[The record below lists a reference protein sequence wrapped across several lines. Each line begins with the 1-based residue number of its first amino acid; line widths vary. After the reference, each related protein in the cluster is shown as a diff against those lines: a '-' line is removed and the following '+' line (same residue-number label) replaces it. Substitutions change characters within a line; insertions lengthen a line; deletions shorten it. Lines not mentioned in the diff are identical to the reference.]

1 MNTQFKI
8 FLFCTILL
16 ASLPSCMVSKCRY
29 SSGWNLGLNR
39 GEECHTKQATKNS
52 KISARQAIKSSQA
65 VLIDS
70 AFTNTFY
77 SHSSFTADLSNA
89 YVIALSPSTIAP
101 QGYLKTQ
108 IDSGKTTQ
116 KSKKKKRNLLS
127 RFLLNDYGSYTNSA
141 NDGLVYILLIC
152 FFIVTAIIWGIY
164 SLIRLI
170 VRAHRKKA
178 AQINTATVSPKSS
191 QSLGAK
197 DSDEKLRDQ
206 NPQTTFAVNS
216 VAKPAIEQ
224 PESTDEVADVKK
236 GKKSKVEKLASVI
249 CLVIILASLGYGLI
263 DLLQRLFN

>member
-52 KISARQAIKSSQA
+52 KISARQASKSSQA
-65 VLIDS
+65 VLLDS

-116 KSKKKKRNLLS
+116 KSKKKKSRVRSPYRSNNYDFFPDNANELLAYV
-127 RFLLNDYGSYTNSA
+127 FLLGFVIA
-141 NDGLVYILLIC
+141 IAILWGL
-152 FFIVTAIIWGIY
+152 Y

-178 AQINTATVSPKSS
+178 AQIDTATVSPKSA

-197 DSDEKLRDQ
+197 DSAEKLRDQ

-216 VAKPAIEQ
+216 VAKPVIEQ
-224 PESTDEVADVKK
+224 PESTDEVSDVKK
-236 GKKSKVEKLASVI
+236 GKKSKLLESILGVVI
-249 CLVIILASLGYGLI
+249 VLV
-263 DLLQRLFN
+263 LLVLFSIAYSQGQ

>member
-1 MNTQFKI
+1 
-8 FLFCTILL
+8 
-16 ASLPSCMVSKCRY
+16 MVSKCRY

-52 KISARQAIKSSQA
+52 KISARQARKSSQA
-65 VLIDS
+65 VLLDS

-89 YVIALSPSTIAP
+89 YSVDLSPSTIAP

-116 KSKKKKRNLLS
+116 KSKKKKRNLL
-127 RFLLNDYGSYTNSA
+127 RRYLLNDYS
-141 NDGLVYILLIC
+141 NDDVSNNTDVLGYVFVIAIAIL
-152 FFIVTAIIWGIY
+152 WGIY

-178 AQINTATVSPKSS
+178 AQINTATVSPKSA

-249 CLVIILASLGYGLI
+249 SLVIILASLGYGLI

>member
-1 MNTQFKI
+1 MKPQFKTFFI
-8 FLFCTILL
+8 CLALL

-29 SSGWNLGLNR
+29 SGGWNVSLDR
-39 GEECHTKQATKNS
+39 GEEYPTAQAT
-52 KISARQAIKSSQA
+52 RKSRSTEKKAKKTDQVA
-65 VLIDS
+65 LLDS

-77 SHSSFTADLSNA
+77 SNSSFTAELGNA
-89 YVIALSPSTIAP
+89 YVIEVSTNAIAP
-101 QGYLKTQ
+101 QMHLKTQ
-108 IDSGKTTQ
+108 IDSSKNTQ

-152 FFIVTAIIWGIY
+152 FFIATAIIWGIY

-178 AQINTATVSPKSS
+178 AQSNTATVSPKSA

-224 PESTDEVADVKK
+224 PERTDEVADVKK
-236 GKKSKVEKLASVI
+236 GKKSKLLES
-249 CLVIILASLGYGLI
+249 ILYGLLAI
-263 DLLQRLFN
+263 VLLVFLSYSYSQGQ